1 MGRRRTMSDNPHA
14 SLQAGPEQV
23 LYASVLEKGMLFGM
37 LLLLVTYVVYVS
49 GILDP
54 YVPLT
59 DIHKYWTM
67 NVHDYLQQAR
77 IEPGWGWVRM
87 LRYGDFLCFVAIAL
101 LAGVTIICFLAIIP
115 LLLKQ
120 NDKLYA
126 FLSVLEV
133 IILCVAASG
142 ILGAGG
148 H

>member
-1 MGRRRTMSDNPHA
+1 MRERRKMNDNPQM

-37 LLLLVTYVVYVS
+37 LLLLITYVVYVS
-49 GILDP
+49 GILEP
-54 YVPLT
+54 YVPLA
-59 DIHKYWTM
+59 DVHKYWTM
-67 NVHDYLQQAR
+67 NVHDYLHETR
-77 IEPGWGWVRM
+77 IEPGWAWLKLV
-87 LRYGDFLCFVAIAL
+87 RYGDFLSFVAIAL
-101 LAGVTIICFLAIIP
+101 LAGVTIICFLGIIP

-142 ILGAGG
+142 ILGTGG

>member
-1 MGRRRTMSDNPHA
+1 MNHDPRE
-14 SLQAGPEQV
+14 SLQAGPEQL
-23 LYASVLEKGMLFGM
+23 LYANILEKGMLLGM
-37 LLLLVTYVVYVS
+37 LLLLITYVLYVS

-59 DIHKYWTM
+59 DVHKYWSM
-67 NVHDYLQQAR
+67 NVHDYLHQAR
-77 IEPGWGWVRM
+77 IVPGWAWVRM
-87 LRYGDFLCFVAIAL
+87 VHYGDFLSFVGIAL
-101 LAGVTIICFLAIIP
+101 LAGVTIICFIAVVP

-126 FLSVLEV
+126 FLSVLEA

>member
-1 MGRRRTMSDNPHA
+1 MNHSGHE
-14 SLQAGPEQV
+14 SLQAGPEQL
-23 LYASVLEKGMLFGM
+23 LYASILEKGMLLGM

-54 YVPLT
+54 YIPLT
-59 DIHKYWTM
+59 DVHKYWSM
-67 NVHDYLQQAR
+67 NVHDYLQQAK
-77 IEPGWGWVRM
+77 IEPGWAWLKMV
-87 LRYGDFLCFVAIAL
+87 RYGDFLSFVAIAL
-101 LAGVTIICFLAIIP
+101 LAGVTIFCFLAIIP

-133 IILCVAASG
+133 IILCIAASG
-142 ILGAGG
+142 ILGTGG

>member
-1 MGRRRTMSDNPHA
+1 MSDKPHL
-14 SLQAGPEQV
+14 SLQAGPEQL
-23 LYASVLEKGMLFGM
+23 LYARVLEKGMLFGM

-54 YVPLT
+54 YVPLA
-59 DIHKYWTM
+59 DVHKYWTM

-77 IEPGWGWVRM
+77 IEPGWAWVKM
-87 LRYGDFLCFVAIAL
+87 VRYGDFLSFVAIAL
-101 LAGVTIICFLAIIP
+101 LAGVTIICFLAIMP
-115 LLLKQ
+115 LLLKE

-133 IILCVAASG
+133 IILCIAASG
-142 ILGAGG
+142 ILGTGG